1 MTISLRWTDETGTRL
16 TEGALGRATSPG
28 RWVARPGWGG
38 GWGGYWRHSM
48 ADAERARA
56 VDVPWRRPVCDQ
68 WHTGACCLESMDLG
82 DAMGWGRSVYGMSV

>member
-1 MTISLRWTDETGTRL
+1 
-16 TEGALGRATSPG
+16 
-28 RWVARPGWGG
+28 
-38 GWGGYWRHSM
+38 M

-82 DAMGWGRSVYGMSV
+82 DAMGIGLGTESVYGMSV